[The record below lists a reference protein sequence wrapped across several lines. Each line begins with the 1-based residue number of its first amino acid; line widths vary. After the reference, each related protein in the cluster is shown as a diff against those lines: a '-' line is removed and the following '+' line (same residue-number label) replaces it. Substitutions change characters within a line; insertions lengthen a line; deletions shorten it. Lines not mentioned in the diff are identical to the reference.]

1 MGGGKPQASFPRQ
14 AGDLQL
20 PGLHLHLRKVAAR
33 QVPDQAEVSTRPH
46 ASEAASHQAGTAT
59 AHAPVNPHAREM
71 AEAGCPRLL
80 QLSRGADEPA
90 HSRGL
95 PGRDHPKMATVT
107 KPPQPKGCP
116 QLDANEVACRRL
128 APKTRC
134 PSPLA
139 PAALRRHPPEV
150 GAVCGKAARTVLC
163 GGRSAMSVPTATAPD
178 THRHGCRGAR

>member
-1 MGGGKPQASFPRQ
+1 MGGRKPQAPRARQ

-20 PGLHLHLRKVAAR
+20 PGLHLHLRQITAR
-33 QVPDQAEVSTRPH
+33 QVPGQAEVSARSH

-59 AHAPVNPHAREM
+59 AHAPVNPRTREM

-107 KPPQPKGCP
+107 EPPQPKGCP
-116 QLDANEVACRRL
+116 QLDANEVAC
-128 APKTRC
+128 
-134 PSPLA
+134 
-139 PAALRRHPPEV
+139 
-150 GAVCGKAARTVLC
+150 
-163 GGRSAMSVPTATAPD
+163 
-178 THRHGCRGAR
+178 